1 MFQTCMFLSYPTNG
15 TDRMTSCGKY
25 ESYTAICYFF
35 LSFFANVYYEIFIKM
50 EKYCCEMAAVP
61 QGAFAVRKIREMN
74 EREFLQMDFH
84 IKNGNEKTYRR
95 GSFKKNLTEEREPTP
110 LKYNSK
116 LMNSIWGEYN
126 RYSVHNFKK
135 NTAADEGGIISAAWG
150 SILKP
155 ISTSPAATTTNI
167 VVDMKHH
174 V

>member
-1 MFQTCMFLSYPTNG
+1 MILKGFEELCAPNELEYLTIVINNNITTKKSNK
-15 TDRMTSCGKY
+15 RKIY
-25 ESYTAICYFF
+25 ELLFENC
-35 LSFFANVYYEIFIKM
+35 AN
-50 EKYCCEMAAVP
+50 CCKMAAVP

-74 EREFLQMDFH
+74 EQEFLQMDFH
-84 IKNGNEKTYRR
+84 IKNGNEKNYRH

-135 NTAADEGGIISAAWG
+135 NTAADEGIISAAWG
-150 SILKP
+150 SILRP
-155 ISTSPAATTTNI
+155 ISTSPAATTTNL
-167 VVDMKHH
+167 VVDMKHN